1 MAATLIRILKKV
13 EDMGE
18 YYFVVHSEI
27 RPYGPGTRRFILGK
41 HTELPEKK
49 EVLPNGKITRT
60 HGKQIYLNEL
70 PLSAL
75 EFEEWLDNYIMD
87 LEKRH

>member
-27 RPYGPGTRRFILGK
+27 RPYGPGTRRFVLGK
-41 HTELPEKK
+41 HIELPEKK
-49 EVLPNGKITRT
+49 EVPKVVKRKRRRILTR
-60 HGKQIYLNEL
+60 
-70 PLSAL
+70 
-75 EFEEWLDNYIMD
+75 F
-87 LEKRH
+87 